1 MAETERAPL
10 TLLTGASGYV
20 GGRLLEELERAGAH
34 LRCLTRRP
42 VVLRGRV
49 GQDTEV
55 VAGDVL
61 DRTSL
66 GDALSGVHTAYY
78 LIHSMGD
85 SPDFEDLDRRAA
97 WNFGAEASAA
107 GVAQIVYL
115 GGLGADRDLSAHLA
129 SRHEVGQLLRCGGV
143 PTLELRASIVIGSG
157 SASFETVRALVER
170 LPVIVAPPWSETLA
184 QPIAIEEVLGSLL
197 GAMSFEHPLDATY
210 DIGGADQVTYLE
222 LMRAYARQRGL
233 SRHVVRSSLITP
245 RVARA
250 LLPWLTPRY
259 GRIAA
264 AMVDS
269 ARNETIVRGRSAARG
284 AVAPPRLGV
293 PAAIERTLH
302 DEDVEFA
309 QRSWSET
316 FPGEPSARFGGV
328 AFGRR
333 LVASRA
339 ISVAREPH
347 EAFAPI
353 QHIGGDTGWYSATW
367 FWRLRGQLDRLRGGV
382 GLRRG
387 RRDPDELRAGDAVD
401 FWRVERVEP
410 EQLLRLAA
418 EMRLPGRLWLQ
429 FEVSARGA
437 RTLIRLTTVFDP
449 AGYVGRAYWYALYPI
464 HRWVFE
470 AMLRGI
476 SRAAQQHTPP
486 GSRPTGREAC
496 CGAR

>member
-1 MAETERAPL
+1 
-10 TLLTGASGYV
+10 
-20 GGRLLEELERAGAH
+20 
-34 LRCLTRRP
+34 
-42 VVLRGRV
+42 
-49 GQDTEV
+49 
-55 VAGDVL
+55 
-61 DRTSL
+61 
-66 GDALSGVHTAYY
+66 
-78 LIHSMGD
+78 
-85 SPDFEDLDRRAA
+85 
-97 WNFGAEASAA
+97 
-107 GVAQIVYL
+107 
-115 GGLGADRDLSAHLA
+115 
-129 SRHEVGQLLRCGGV
+129 
-143 PTLELRASIVIGSG
+143 
-157 SASFETVRALVER
+157 
-170 LPVIVAPPWSETLA
+170 
-184 QPIAIEEVLGSLL
+184 
-197 GAMSFEHPLDATY
+197 
-210 DIGGADQVTYLE
+210 
-222 LMRAYARQRGL
+222 MRAYARLRGL
-233 SRHVVRSSLITP
+233 SRRVVRSPLITP

-250 LLPWLTPRY
+250 LLPWLTPSY

-269 ARNETIVRGRSAARG
+269 ARNETIVRRPSVARAAS
-284 AVAPPRLGV
+284 APPRLGV

-316 FPGEPSARFGGV
+316 FPGEPAARFGGL

-353 QHIGGDTGWYSATW
+353 QQIGGDTGWYSARW

-449 AGYVGRAYWYALYPI
+449 AGYVGRAYWYALYPM

-476 SRAAQQHTPP
+476 SRAAQQLTPP
-486 GSRPTGREAC
+486 DSGPAGREAC
-496 CGAR
+496 CNAR